1 MTIYLMRWYSEFG
14 RGGSYE
20 TFNKK
25 SFDRGFNTCVGCLF
39 LIRLCNK
46 KETTQPETEPAPA
59 EVKAEDQTKSAPPT
73 PPKGQQTT
81 PPSSSPP
88 PKPPEASQPPAQRS
102 TEIVLAFVNLR
113 QGPAMDSKIISVL
126 KKGTKLTVLEEKAG
140 WLRVRLE
147 DGTEGWVG
155 KAMTSEGSQPKSP

>member
-1 MTIYLMRWYSEFG
+1 MRHSVRNHLIGVLILSLVVFFLFG
-14 RGGSYE
+14 CA
-20 TFNKK
+20 T
-25 SFDRGFNTCVGCLF
+25 
-39 LIRLCNK
+39 K
-46 KETTQPETEPAPA
+46 KETTQPDTKPAPA
-59 EVKAEDQTKSAPPT
+59 EVKTEDQTKSGPPA

-81 PPSSSPP
+81 PPSPSPP
-88 PKPPEASQPPAQRS
+88 PRKTPEASQPPAQRS

-155 KAMTSEGSQPKSP
+155 KAMTSEGSPPKSP

>member
-1 MTIYLMRWYSEFG
+1 MKQSSIKYLIGVLLLTLTVIF
-14 RGGSYE
+14 
-20 TFNKK
+20 
-25 SFDRGFNTCVGCLF
+25 LF
-39 LIRLCNK
+39 SCATQ
-46 KETTQPETEPAPA
+46 KETTQPSGTPDQAKPASEPPA
-59 EVKAEDQTKSAPPT
+59 KAQEATT
-73 PPKGQQTT
+73 PPPSPKPTT
-81 PPSSSPP
+81 TTSPSSSPP